1 MIEIVFSESAGGS
14 LKAAQTYGKGE
25 WSASSIG
32 MIGTE
37 MDPAGETE
45 LRKALQEAEQKE
57 REAWEQAI
65 PLGGNP
71 ADVFSFPLALGTGDI
86 AEAGVGSKRLEVLRR
101 LFAPYPENVWRPAA
115 DEIYREAV
123 ENYQKVKARLA
134 AGETVRI
141 WYSDQPDEMSGL
153 YWFAAQLECWEA
165 PADRVVLV
173 KLEPWVLQEDRVAGY
188 KEWGEVEPGEWG
200 KHLSSRKTVSQAF
213 LTGISRRWKELQG
226 EHAVLRAVVDGRLCS
241 VPEDFYDPWIRKAA
255 DEQEDEFL
263 ESRLIGDVIGKH
275 QLRISDKWVFLRV
288 EKMIEDGK
296 LQILTEAPED
306 LPVYHRMLKKTGSV

>member
-25 WSASSIG
+25 WSASFIG

-71 ADVFSFPLALGTGDI
+71 ADVFPFPLALSTGDI
-86 AEAGVGSKRLEVLRR
+86 AESGVGPKRLEVLRR
-101 LFAPYPENVWRPAA
+101 LFAPYSENVRHPAA

-153 YWFAAQLECWEA
+153 YWFAAQLECWEV
-165 PADRVVLV
+165 PADRVVFV
-173 KLEPWVLQEDRVAGY
+173 KLEPWEVQEDRAAGY
-188 KEWGEVEPGEWG
+188 REWGEVEPGKWG
-200 KHLSSRKTVSQAF
+200 KHLSSRKTVSQTF

-241 VPEDFYDPWIRKAA
+241 VPEDFYDPWIRKAV
-255 DEQEDEFL
+255 DEQENEFL